1 MREQELGDPLGG
13 LQRQAGESKEKAAG
27 CVCVCVCLCVS
38 VCVCVCDYTEREKP
52 VNQGMNK

>member
-27 CVCVCVCLCVS
+27 CVCVCVCVCVCLCVS
-38 VCVCVCDYTEREKP
+38 VCVITQRGK
-52 VNQGMNK
+52 NL

>member
-27 CVCVCVCLCVS
+27 CVCVCVCVS